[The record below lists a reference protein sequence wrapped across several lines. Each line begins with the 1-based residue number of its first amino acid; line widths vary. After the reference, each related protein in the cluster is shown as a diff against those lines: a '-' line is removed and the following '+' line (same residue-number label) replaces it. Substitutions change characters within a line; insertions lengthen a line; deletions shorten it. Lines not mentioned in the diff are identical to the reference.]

1 MYHKCI
7 CSGKSSISHKLRVEV
22 SVMSYIV
29 KSVHKKTG
37 SVTYH
42 LQGHSKLTGGAKK
55 VSKYYVY
62 DKERGAKSL
71 MKRLQAQPDGM
82 DYDWSVVTTEAEGIE
97 VQ

>member
-1 MYHKCI
+1 
-7 CSGKSSISHKLRVEV
+7 
-22 SVMSYIV
+22 MSYIV

-82 DYDWSVVTTEAEGIE
+82 DYEWSVVTTEDEGIG